1 MVSYMYI
8 ILAEGSIWPNFGV
21 TLLNKV
27 IHDIQVN
34 ASIYTTRTIIYVELL
49 VENFIVT
56 LLYYWIWNATC
67 SYKLWLRAR

>member
-1 MVSYMYI
+1 MYI
-8 ILAEGSIWPNFGV
+8 IQAEGSIWSNFGI

-34 ASIYTTRTIIYVELL
+34 ASIYTTRTILYVELL
-49 VENFIVT
+49 EENFIVI

-67 SYKLWLRAR
+67 S